1 MAFVIGV
8 SRYRIFPT
16 FRNLLTEFE
25 GMEDK
30 EGGGGEQARKLA
42 ELNCCPTCNHNCG
55 GALYVR
61 RHLQTNHGCLEETR
75 CTLDQ
80 FMCRLHSK
88 KKMLTR
94 DKERHLQYKRQKV
107 SAI

>member
-1 MAFVIGV
+1 MEE
-8 SRYRIFPT
+8 S
-16 FRNLLTEFE
+16 E
-25 GMEDK
+25 GES
-30 EGGGGEQARKLA
+30 GEQARKLA
-42 ELNCCPTCNHNCG
+42 ELNCCPTCNHDCG

-61 RHLQTNHGCLEETR
+61 RHLQTNHGCLEETG

-80 FMCRLHSK
+80 FMCRLHNK

-94 DKERHLQYKRQKV
+94 DKERHLQNKRQKV